1 MSISSIALLAA
12 LAASPL
18 MQDAEPRVETQ
29 AEVHVITSGGPDGPG
44 RLDADDDGFVT
55 REEFTAPLATA
66 FDRLD
71 ENDDGRLS
79 AEEMSSGRGQGHGGP
94 MIFSSREGGPGIMM
108 FGGPGGH
115 HAGPGGRAMV
125 FGGSDGEENVF
136 VFGRGGP
143 GGEDGRDGVR
153 VEIRRVDGSDQPRAE
168 IRHFG
173 GPDGES
179 GPGGPR
185 VELRRFG
192 GPGGG
197 DMDTNDDGRVTEDE
211 FLAPL
216 REAFQRMDEDRDGAL
231 DDGERP
237 GHDR

>member
-1 MSISSIALLAA
+1 MSISSIALMAA

-18 MQDAEPRVETQ
+18 MQDTEPRVETQ

-71 ENDDGRLS
+71 ENDDGRVS

-173 GPDGES
+173 GLDGES

-237 GHDR
+237 GRDR